1 MHYYGTRLSE
11 NISRREPE
19 GYLLCLNVP
28 VARTGTQEYLPEELG
43 LPGGDALIPVYRPQT
58 EVFSAETIASFE
70 GMPVTNDHPPEGV
83 DVSNIRALQKGH
95 AHNIRRGSGEESDL
109 LLADLIITDPKL
121 IDLVLSGKREIS
133 CGYTYELCE
142 ENGQYI
148 QRKIRGNHV
157 AVVDAGRAGKRVAI
171 RDHRGLSDSASTQAP
186 LEPAP
191 LVSIKDNK
199 PEPER
204 SKTIMKK
211 SLSKILARMAKDGDV
226 ETVAEII
233 EEMIEGEGSVP
244 EPAEEVA
251 EAVAEVAEEPVAVVE
266 TSEGTTV
273 VVDEAALG
281 DIVSR
286 LDQII
291 SLLTPAP
298 AADEDPAEEIA
309 EAVEE
314 VIEAAAEAPEADPT
328 GAAAEVA
335 EIVEEVLEAETGG
348 DVPEVLSADEDEC
361 EEPRQEVISTG
372 DTLRAVL
379 KAVRPALAKMPKK
392 QRERISADIAA
403 RLNGKPA
410 RTGIYS
416 AMADAARKR
425 SPVPGPDLGKKIMA
439 SRNPNYKK

>member
-1 MHYYGTRLSE
+1 
-11 NISRREPE
+11 
-19 GYLLCLNVP
+19 
-28 VARTGTQEYLPEELG
+28 
-43 LPGGDALIPVYRPQT
+43 
-58 EVFSAETIASFE
+58 
-70 GMPVTNDHPPEGV
+70 
-83 DVSNIRALQKGH
+83 
-95 AHNIRRGSGEESDL
+95 
-109 LLADLIITDPKL
+109 
-121 IDLVLSGKREIS
+121 
-133 CGYTYELCE
+133 
-142 ENGQYI
+142 
-148 QRKIRGNHV
+148 
-157 AVVDAGRAGKRVAI
+157 
-171 RDHRGLSDSASTQAP
+171 
-186 LEPAP
+186 
-191 LVSIKDNK
+191 
-199 PEPER
+199 
-204 SKTIMKK
+204 MKK

-233 EEMIEGEGSVP
+233 EEMIEGEASAP
-244 EPAEEVA
+244 EPVEEVA
-251 EAVAEVAEEPVAVVE
+251 EVVAEAAEEPAAVVE
-266 TSEGTTV
+266 TPEGTTV

-314 VIEAAAEAPEADPT
+314 VIEAAEAPEADPT

-335 EIVEEVLEAETGG
+335 EIVEEVLEAEAGG

-361 EEPRQEVISTG
+361 EESRQEVISTG

-416 AMADAARKR
+416 AMADAARRR
-425 SPVPGPDLGKKIMA
+425 SPVPGPDLGKRIMA